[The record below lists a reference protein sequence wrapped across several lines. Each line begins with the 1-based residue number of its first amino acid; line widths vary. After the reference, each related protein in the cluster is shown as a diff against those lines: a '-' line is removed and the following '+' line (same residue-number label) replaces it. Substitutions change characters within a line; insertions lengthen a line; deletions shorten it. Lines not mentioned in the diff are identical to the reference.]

1 MKNFC
6 FGYFPE
12 KLKCQ
17 KMENI
22 FQKFREIAIHEF
34 FFCSL
39 RLFKIFF
46 RPTVL
51 FLFFLNTRFFSLS
64 YFFFQRLQH
73 FPIFPLPSVL
83 PSCNCLPPDP
93 AGVSES
99 RGNLR
104 AMAKNISLTLFAFL
118 AEVSKKSS
126 PFSSA

>member
-34 FFCSL
+34 FFVVYDFLKFSFGPLCC
-39 RLFKIFF
+39 FF
-46 RPTVL
+46 
-51 FLFFLNTRFFSLS
+51 FFLNTRFFSLS